1 MEGPVPAALLESGPV
16 QQKKRPHPIPGTKAL
31 RFCDTTQIGACA
43 PTRFTYHHTC
53 PVDNGWEPVGIYW
66 VLGPFKPPSEVH
78 SPPASDP
85 AHTLRGSLCIR
96 LWPLLLSVIGF
107 KYCFVVMH
115 YTYAASIC
123 QPQISRR
130 SPQGRPKGRSLR
142 TYPNPAGSVQPAS
155 PRGLLQP
162 SLGSGTGFFRRKENL
177 VSEQMTA
184 TKIRTKPTTSWRVT
198 GSP

>member
-1 MEGPVPAALLESGPV
+1 MEGPVPAALLGSGPM

-130 SPQGRPKGRSLR
+130 SPQGAALSEPCGKRSAR
-142 TYPNPAGSVQPAS
+142 EAGSVPLLRAVCFSPRWARGPAS
-155 PRGLLQP
+155 SAGRRIWSP
-162 SLGSGTGFFRRKENL
+162 SR
-177 VSEQMTA
+177 
-184 TKIRTKPTTSWRVT
+184 
-198 GSP
+198 